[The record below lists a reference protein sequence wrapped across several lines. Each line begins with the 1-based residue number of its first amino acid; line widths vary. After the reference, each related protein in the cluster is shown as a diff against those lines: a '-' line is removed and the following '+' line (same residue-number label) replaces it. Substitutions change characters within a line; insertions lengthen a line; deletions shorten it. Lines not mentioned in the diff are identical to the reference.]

1 MHPRLQPGQEI
12 LGSLLS
18 TFQLKYGNRIYS
30 QLHANIYCS
39 IGADV
44 FVAPVFHRSGC
55 YLASGLPSRCA
66 QAPWTWMK
74 MKMDHGP

>member
-39 IGADV
+39 IGADL
-44 FVAPVFHRSGC
+44 FVVQHSIAVVVIWPLGC
-55 YLASGLPSRCA
+55 RLVVRRLPGR
-66 QAPWTWMK
+66 
-74 MKMDHGP
+74 G